1 MKKTFMIVAALAA
14 SAICLGFSLHRVP
27 ETNTQATETKD
38 ILELTPSEISN
49 TFDFSPEAQRRFK
62 ADPDNEM
69 FSDIY
74 DILGEG
80 CSFYCA
86 CERVKP
92 KASSFL
98 PAQGRMNY
106 VPGNCHDLQYNTA
119 WVEGKADDG
128 IGEWIEYTFP
138 THNPP
143 LQQIIIVNGY
153 VRTMKTWTEN
163 SRVKDLELSING
175 RRYAMLHLEDVY
187 ASQTF
192 DVDDIETGGRP
203 LTLRF
208 TIRSVYPG
216 TKYKDTAISEI
227 YFNGP
232 SH

>member
-1 MKKTFMIVAALAA
+1 MKRLLTIFVVLTA
-14 SAICLGFSLHRVP
+14 SAVCLSFSLHEIKESEVQ
-27 ETNTQATETKD
+27 TTESSV
-38 ILELTPSEISN
+38 IIELIPSEISN
-49 TFDFSPEAQRRFK
+49 TFDFSSEAQRRFK
-62 ADPDNEM
+62 ANPDNEM
-69 FSDIY
+69 FTDIY

-92 KASSFL
+92 KASSYL
-98 PAQGRMNY
+98 PSQGRMNY
-106 VPGNCHDLQYNTA
+106 APGNCHDLRYNTA
-119 WVEGKADDG
+119 WVEGKPDDG

-138 THNPP
+138 RKNPP
-143 LQQIIIVNGY
+143 LQQIIIANGY
-153 VRTMKTWTEN
+153 VRTRNTWTEN

-175 RRYAMLHLEDVY
+175 RRYAMLHLKDIY

-192 DVDDIETGGRP
+192 DVEDIETGGRP